1 MRQQTRLALPDQRP
15 SPARAGRASP
25 KAPLAR
31 LQDAAESAPPVRR
44 QMALQR
50 LADGRSALP
59 AVAGTA
65 PIQRS
70 VDTAAQAL
78 FNAGTITVKNRDLS
92 KKFCTDHAVTK
103 GDLDAIQ
110 TALDALRAANPREV
124 HEIVDMTDQANWP
137 TSGGMVEG
145 DGADVAGVL
154 GWTQDGGG
162 WKCSDPGHTP
172 KGKVYVD
179 GSGNYF
185 GADNT
190 GHVGWGFKV
199 WLKKNKTT
207 LDYAGNY
214 SWDGAQWV
222 HDARGTGR
230 AMK

>member
-1 MRQQTRLALPDQRP
+1 M
-15 SPARAGRASP
+15 
-25 KAPLAR
+25 LAR
-31 LQDAAESAPPVRR
+31 LQGAAESAPSAQR

-50 LADGRSALP
+50 LADGRSAARP
-59 AVAGTA
+59 TTSAA

-78 FNAGTITVKNRDLS
+78 FNAGTITVKNKDLS
-92 KKFCTDHAVTK
+92 KKFCTDHAVSK
-103 GDLDAIQ
+103 GDLGDIQ

-124 HEIVDMTDQANWP
+124 HEVVDMTDQANWP
-137 TSGGMVEG
+137 TEGGMVEG

-154 GWTQDGGG
+154 GWAEDGSR
-162 WKCSDPGHTP
+162 WNCSDRGHTP
-172 KGKVYVD
+172 KGRVYVD

-199 WLKKNKTT
+199 WIKKNKTT

-214 SWDGAQWV
+214 SWNGNEWV